1 MEIKYGAQVVD
12 TNGKLLGTVDHLMH
26 NTLTGEV
33 SKFVVNRKP
42 PHRDLFFSPQD
53 VLEVKNSKIK
63 VNISSDELSKNR

>member
-1 MEIKYGAQVVD
+1 MQIKYGAEVVD
-12 TNGKLLGTVDHLMH
+12 KNGGLLGTVDHLMH

-33 SKFVVNRKP
+33 SKFVVSRKP

-63 VNISSDELSKNR
+63 VNISRDELSKNR

>member
-53 VLEVKNSKIK
+53 VLDVKNSKIK
-63 VNISSDELSKNR
+63 VNISSDELSENK

>member
-63 VNISSDELSKNR
+63 VNISSDELSENK

>member
-1 MEIKYGAQVVD
+1 MQIKYGAEVVD
-12 TNGKLLGTVDHLMH
+12 KNGRLLGTVDHLMH

-63 VNISSDELSKNR
+63 VNISRDELSKNR

>member
-1 MEIKYGAQVVD
+1 
-12 TNGKLLGTVDHLMH
+12 MH

-63 VNISSDELSKNR
+63 VNISSDELSENK